1 MKIFK
6 ILSLIAASAMLGAC
20 ATTEVSTE
28 FAPGIKNGG
37 KEPVAAVTA
46 ENYGY
51 YLFGFLPIITG
62 NPDKQNETSAS
73 MFEDTVTVE
82 NNHAMLAREVEKL
95 GAESM
100 GNLRDSTYW
109 TGGFSLWIVWKQ
121 VLSSNALA
129 LKPAPEQSAAQ

>member
-1 MKIFK
+1 M
-6 ILSLIAASAMLGAC
+6 
-20 ATTEVSTE
+20 
-28 FAPGIKNGG
+28 
-37 KEPVAAVTA
+37 
-46 ENYGY
+46 
-51 YLFGFLPIITG
+51 
-62 NPDKQNETSAS
+62 
-73 MFEDTVTVE
+73 
-82 NNHAMLAREVEKL
+82 EKL

>member
-1 MKIFK
+1 M
-6 ILSLIAASAMLGAC
+6 
-20 ATTEVSTE
+20 
-28 FAPGIKNGG
+28 
-37 KEPVAAVTA
+37 AAVTA
-46 ENYGY
+46 EIYGY